1 MIFRAVKTINRAW
14 LSSPESIRGMPAIL
28 LILVLPILISGC
40 NLFGSESPT
49 TTYDFDFTASDHGWE
64 AFFTGYP
71 VGWDEKMELTADH
84 RSLPDSSAPSG
95 KGLYISAVNNS
106 DNVKM
111 LFRRQVEGLTP
122 GQTYDARF
130 TVRFAT
136 RAPSGCVGIGGPP
149 GEGVRVLADVSVHR
163 PEAFVNDQDR
173 YRLNLQYRHN
183 DSRDWYERVQMG
195 NIANSRDCE
204 EERRY
209 EIKELTSDAGH
220 ATVTADE
227 AGQAWL
233 LFGTRSGFEGK
244 TSLYY
249 THIRVELY

>member
-1 MIFRAVKTINRAW
+1 MKPINRES
-14 LSSPESIRGMPAIL
+14 LSSPESIRRMRVG
-28 LILVLPILISGC
+28 LVLLGLTVLIFGC
-40 NLFGSESPT
+40 DLFGGTSPT
-49 TTYDFDFTASDHGWE
+49 TTYDFDFAASDHRWE

-71 VGWDEKMELTADH
+71 VGWGEKMKLTSDH
-84 RSLPDSSAPSG
+84 RSLPDSSELSG
-95 KGLYISAVNNS
+95 TGLYISAVNHS
-106 DNVKM
+106 DDVKM
-111 LFRRQVEGLTP
+111 LFRRQIEGLTP
-122 GQTYDARF
+122 GQTYEARF

-136 RAPSGCVGIGGPP
+136 RVPSGCLGIGGPP
-149 GEGVRVLADVSVHR
+149 GEGVRVLADASAHR
-163 PEAFVNDQDR
+163 PEAFVDDQDR

-183 DSRDWYERVQMG
+183 DANEWYDRVQMG
-195 NIANSRDCE
+195 KIANSRDCE

-209 EIKELTSDAGH
+209 EMKELTSEIGH

-249 THIRVELY
+249 TRVRAELY